1 MGKII
6 NINENDLKRIVK
18 RVLNERKQVN
28 EEVLT
33 ATLIG
38 WGLYAAGAYLGLGVL
53 SSLFGSG
60 REGLDKL
67 VKDCNNPDVMGK
79 KTQSDYEI
87 NSIVNDLDKAA
98 PSGEGLAGY
107 FRNSDEEGIGTAL
120 EKIKSI
126 PDFCA
131 VNKNFKVET
140 NRDLID
146 SIDAAF
152 TYDTWYA
159 GNASWDKY
167 VYTPLK
173 NAIKY
178 TQNQTE
184 KGSEN
189 AKEETGEEGTY
200 RGDAE
205 SKHGGGS
212 SSTESGEGTVA
223 DLQQLLKDKGFDV
236 GKYGVDGKFGND
248 TLEATLKALRSL
260 K

>member
-1 MGKII
+1 MGKIV

-18 RVLNERKQVN
+18 RVLNERQQLN
-28 EEVLT
+28 EEPIS

-38 WGLYAAGAYLGLGVL
+38 WGLYGAGAYLGLGVL

-79 KTQSDYEI
+79 KIQSDYEI
-87 NSIVNDLDKAA
+87 STIVKDLDEAA
-98 PSGEGLAGY
+98 PSGEGFAGF
-107 FRNSDEEGIGTAL
+107 FRPSDEEGIGVAL

-131 VNKNFKVET
+131 VNKNFKTET

-152 TYDTWYA
+152 KYDTWYA

-178 TQNQTE
+178 TKDQTE
-184 KGSEN
+184 KGVE
-189 AKEETGEEGTY
+189 KTEEVKTGEAKTGEAKTGE
-200 RGDAE
+200 DK
-205 SKHGGGS
+205 SGGGS
-212 SSTESGEGTVA
+212 AEGSVA

-236 GKYGVDGKFGND
+236 GSHGVDGKFGKD
-248 TLEATLKALRSL
+248 TLAATLKALRS

>member
-33 ATLIG
+33 ATLVG

-107 FRNSDEEGIGTAL
+107 FRSSDEEGIGTAL

-131 VNKNFKVET
+131 VNKNFKAET

-152 TYDTWYA
+152 KYDVWYA

-178 TQNQTE
+178 TQTQTE

-189 AKEETGEEGTY
+189 AEEKTGEEKTKE
-200 RGDAE
+200 D
-205 SKHGGGS
+205 KFNGGGKDGV
-212 SSTESGEGTVA
+212 SGEGTVA

-236 GKYGVDGKFGND
+236 GKYGVDGRFGND

>member
-1 MGKII
+1 MGKIV

-18 RVLNERKQVN
+18 RVLKERQQLN

-33 ATLIG
+33 ATLIS
-38 WGLYAAGAYLGLGVL
+38 WGLYAVGAYLGAGVL

-67 VKDCNNPDVMGK
+67 VKDCGNPDVMGK
-79 KTQSDYEI
+79 KVQSDYEI
-87 NSIVNDLDKAA
+87 ASIVTELDKAA
-98 PSGEGLAGY
+98 PSGEGFAGY
-107 FRNSDEEGIGTAL
+107 FRSSDEGGIGVAL

-126 PDFCA
+126 PDFCV

-146 SIDAAF
+146 SIDSAF
-152 TYDTWYA
+152 RFDTWYA

-178 TQNQTE
+178 TKNQTE
-184 KGSEN
+184 KGVEN
-189 AKEETGEEGTY
+189 VENEKEGNY

-205 SKHGGGS
+205 TKPGDKKTGSGGS
-212 SSTESGEGTVA
+212 GDGSVS
-223 DLQQLLKDKGFDV
+223 DLQQLLKDKGFDI
-236 GKYGVDGKFGND
+236 GSHGVDGKFGGD
-248 TLEATLKALRSL
+248 TLAAALKALRS
-260 K
+260 

>member
-1 MGKII
+1 MGKVI

-18 RVLNERKQVN
+18 RVLNERQQLN

-67 VKDCNNPDVMGK
+67 VKDCGNPDLMGK
-79 KTQSDYEI
+79 KAQSDYEI
-87 NSIVNDLDKAA
+87 NSIVNELDKAA

-107 FRNSDEEGIGTAL
+107 FRQSDEEGIGTAL

-126 PDFCA
+126 PDFCV
-131 VNKNFKVET
+131 VNKNFKAET

-152 TYDTWYA
+152 KSDTWYA
-159 GNASWDKY
+159 GYASWDKY

-178 TQNQTE
+178 TKNQTE
-184 KGSEN
+184 KGVEN
-189 AKEETGEEGTY
+189 VENKKEETPGEETP
-200 RGDAE
+200 GDKKTGDKKTG
-205 SKHGGGS
+205 SGGS
-212 SSTESGEGTVA
+212 GDGSVS
-223 DLQQLLKDKGFDV
+223 DLQKLLKDKGFDI
-236 GKYGVDGKFGND
+236 GSHGVDGKFGVD
-248 TLEATLKALRSL
+248 TLAAALKALRS
-260 K
+260 

>member
-1 MGKII
+1 MGKVI

-18 RVLNERKQVN
+18 RVLNERKQLN
-28 EEVLT
+28 EEFVT
-33 ATLIG
+33 ATLVS

-79 KTQSDYEI
+79 KIQSDYEI
-87 NSIVNDLDKAA
+87 NNIVNELDKAA
-98 PSGEGLAGY
+98 PSGEGFAGY
-107 FRNSDEEGIGTAL
+107 FRSSDEEGIGTAL

-131 VNKNFKVET
+131 VNKNFKAET

-152 TYDTWYA
+152 KYDTWYA

-178 TQNQTE
+178 TKDQTE
-184 KGSEN
+184 KGVEKVEK
-189 AKEETGEEGTY
+189 AEEGKTGE
-200 RGDAE
+200 DK
-205 SKHGGGS
+205 SGGGS
-212 SSTESGEGTVA
+212 TGKNASGEGTVA
-223 DLQQLLKDKGFDV
+223 DLQQLLQDKGFDV
-236 GKYGVDGKFGND
+236 GQYGVDGKFGKD
-248 TLEATLKALRSL
+248 TLEATLKALRS